1 MEHKFNEKASV
12 ANELKYLKE
21 EEELLMNLIAEFKSQ
36 LNRLKIEELA
46 LKAAIRDENVA
57 NLLDSNKNDE
67 NMNDESFLKE
77 NLNLDV
83 KSTLKALAK
92 GGGFFSSE
100 DEDDDDDDDDDD
112 SQDD

>member
-1 MEHKFNEKASV
+1 MSAAK
-12 ANELKYLKE
+12 ELKYLRE
-21 EEELLMNLIAEFKSQ
+21 EEKLLVNLLSEFRSQ

-57 NLLDSNKNDE
+57 TLLENVDGKDGNNDVNDE
-67 NMNDESFLKE
+67 DDLSNE

-83 KSTLKALAK
+83 QATLKALAK

-100 DEDDDDDDDDDD
+100 DESDEDD
-112 SQDD
+112 